1 MSEVTVLDIPLQGSL
16 TPTVGTY
23 TGEGRTDTTFNT
35 DNTLNE
41 KYLYSPDRSHTG
53 YYYYYP
59 LTIPNGVTLKIEL
72 DTNIRSDW
80 LACWI
85 LLFNAGTDNW
95 WGIQKRYDN
104 ATLSIHNITGLV
116 LDVYRDTGV
125 WHHLVC
131 TFLKTS
137 ESITI
142 TLEDTNTVNSIKTTT
157 IPVNDSNYRD
167 YSITNVV
174 LLGDENERSS
184 CPDCYIKKIRMYYEL
199 PVRTLLVHIGNEICK
214 AYSELPEVET
224 KGVLN
229 WQGVENLLTLSNNSG
244 GTPITATI
252 PLQGVTNAFAYFEAN
267 WYSYSADP
275 ISKNVF
281 SFIYDED
288 IQEYVLAQLKYYV
301 DDRTPWYEIYAT
313 VADVWGINANQNTLT
328 LEYKFKIT
336 NIKADR
342 YNPNTAADKVYL
354 LDFDCNSDP
363 TDQANCSHIY
373 LYSDGIIASTTKTS
387 AICST
392 ETQYASNF
400 TLEQGVVYKVT
411 FIATRNPII
420 NTSYDYDTYIYTYEV
435 YINDVLF
442 YKGVHPVYTTVHN
455 LEEGSLYFNFGSHYD
470 SYLLKNIGT
479 IRVWAGRPHDKY
491 KQIKIKKDNTT
502 YFLLASIGSIYPS
515 QYAKAKVDGITYPIL
530 LKHDED
536 NTSE

>member
-1 MSEVTVLDIPLQGSL
+1 MSEVTVLNIPLQGSL

-23 TGEGRTDTTFNT
+23 VESGRTDTTFGT
-35 DNTLNE
+35 DTTLNE
-41 KYLYSPDRSHTG
+41 SYLYSPDKNSTG

-59 LTIPNGVTLKIEL
+59 LTIPDGVTLKIEL
-72 DTNIRSDW
+72 DVNIQSNW
-80 LACWI
+80 MQAWI
-85 LLFNAGTDNW
+85 ILFNVTTDNW
-95 WGIQKRYDN
+95 WGIWKRYDVASLN
-104 ATLSIHNITGLV
+104 VHNTIR
-116 LDVYRDTGV
+116 DVYTDTRI
-125 WHHLVC
+125 WHHLIC

-137 ESITI
+137 ENATI
-142 TLEDTNTVNSIKTTT
+142 TLKDTNSNYSETIT
-157 IPVNDSNYRD
+157 IPVNDSNYKD
-167 YSITNVV
+167 FTVTNVA
-174 LLGDENERSS
+174 LLGNEFANSS
-184 CPDCYIKKIRMYYEL
+184 CPECFIKNIRMYYEL
-199 PVRTLLVHIGNEICK
+199 PVRTLSVHIGNEICK

-224 KGVLN
+224 KGTLN
-229 WQGVENLLTLSNNSG
+229 WQGVENLLTISNNTG

-252 PLQGVTNAFAYFEAN
+252 PLQGVANASVYFNAD
-267 WYSYSADP
+267 WYSNSADP
-275 ISKNVF
+275 LSKNVF

-288 IQEYVLAQLKYYV
+288 IQEYVLSQLKYEV
-301 DDRTPWYEIYAT
+301 DYRSPSYTIYAS

-342 YNPNTAADKVYL
+342 YNPNTPADKVCL
-354 LDFDCNSDP
+354 LNFDCTSDP
-363 TDQANCSHIY
+363 TDQANFSSIY

-420 NTSYDYDTYIYTYEV
+420 NTSYVYNTYIYTYEV

-442 YKGVHPVYTTVHN
+442 YKGVHPVYTTIHT
-455 LEEGSLYFNFGSHYD
+455 LEEGSFYFLFGSYYD
-470 SYLLKNIGT
+470 SYLLKNVGT

-502 YFLLASIGSIYPS
+502 YSLLASPGSIYPS
-515 QYAKAKVDGITYPIL
+515 QYAKAKIDGITYPIL

-536 NTSE
+536 NISE